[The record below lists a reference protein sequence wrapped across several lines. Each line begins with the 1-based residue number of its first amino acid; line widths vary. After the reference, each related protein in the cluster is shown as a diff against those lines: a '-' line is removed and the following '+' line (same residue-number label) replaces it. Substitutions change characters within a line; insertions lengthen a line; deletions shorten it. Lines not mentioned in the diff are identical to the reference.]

1 MRGAGGSS
9 VKAEAATTLASRGGA
24 LAQVDSSYRWTILA
38 LAWFALLICFMDR
51 LAWGNVALE
60 AGHALGMRMTALG
73 AFVTAFYIG
82 YVVSNAVFGFQTD
95 LTGPRM
101 MLGAGLVVLGVFT
114 FAFSFTPLFLAGAA
128 IQLLMG
134 LASGVDY
141 SAGVKLITA
150 WFAKTQRGSAFGIYM
165 TATSLA
171 VVVTNSTVP
180 LLAERWSW
188 TGAYKVLGGLT
199 IVAGTVCLV
208 LIRNTPPAENG
219 IVPSRPDF
227 SLLLKKPDLLL
238 VAVAGFGAM
247 WGTWGFAFWANALMV
262 KGRGLTA
269 AEAAGIMVLFGV
281 GAVVAKPLIG
291 LLSDWLGGR
300 RRILTLA
307 CLGGFGPALLAFGWG
322 GTARAFHN
330 LAPVLGV
337 FAFAYSPLLGAIV
350 AEVAGVE
357 LAASATGLTNALWQ
371 IGSVT
376 VPVVVGALFQA
387 TESFHVAFAALAAG
401 PVMAAIVMAFVRA
414 H

>member
-1 MRGAGGSS
+1 
-9 VKAEAATTLASRGGA
+9 VTLA
-24 LAQVDSSYRWTILA
+24 LV
-38 LAWFALLICFMDR
+38 WFALLICFVDR
-51 LAWGNVALE
+51 LAWGNVELE
-60 AGHALGMRMTALG
+60 AGHALAMRTTALG

-82 YVVSNAVFGFQTD
+82 YVISNAAFGFLTD
-95 LTGPRM
+95 LTGPRI
-101 MLGAGLVVLGVFT
+101 MLGAGLIVLGTFT
-114 FAFSFTPLFLAGAA
+114 FAFSFTPSFVVGAG

-150 WFAKTQRGSAFGIYM
+150 WFAKTQRGSAFGIYL

-180 LLAERWSW
+180 LLAGRWSW

-199 IVAGTVCLV
+199 IVAGIVCLV
-208 LIRNTPPAENG
+208 LIGNTPPAKDDASDS
-219 IVPSRPDF
+219 SRPDF

-247 WGTWGFAFWANALMV
+247 WGTWGFAFWANALMA
-262 KGRGLTA
+262 KGRGLAA
-269 AEAAGIMVLFGV
+269 AEAASIMVLFGI

-291 LLSDWLGGR
+291 LLFDRLGGR

-307 CLGGFGPALLAFGWG
+307 CLGGFGPALLAFGWSS
-322 GTARAFHN
+322 TARAFHN

-337 FAFAYSPLLGAIV
+337 FAFAYSPPLGAIV
-350 AEVAGVE
+350 AEVAGAE

-387 TESFHVAFAALAAG
+387 TGSFRVAFAALAAG
-401 PVMAAIVMAFVRA
+401 PAMAAIVMAFVRCD
-414 H
+414 